1 MTISHSSDQR
11 VALKEAAHWYSTLC
25 AGEAAERSAGELEA
39 WLAQDPLH
47 RWAWGRVGMLQA
59 QLGNLPGRLAFDSF
73 QRRDR
78 ELQSSRRTV
87 LRALLLG
94 AGVGATGWLGYR
106 YSPAGLY
113 VADAHSA
120 RGEVRMLTLPD
131 GSRLTLNSASAVD
144 LRFSELERRVLLRQ
158 GEVMIETGK
167 DPVGRPFLVETGQG
181 VARALGTRFSVRRD
195 GSRSEVKVYENLVEV
210 TGAQGQQHL
219 LGAGESV
226 QITPGELSI
235 GTHPAFSDAWVNGI
249 LAVENMPLTQF
260 ADELAR
266 YRSGFVRCAPELAQ
280 YRISGAFRID
290 DTDQALQA
298 ITRSFPA
305 RVQFRTRYW
314 VNIAPE

>member
-1 MTISHSSDQR
+1 
-11 VALKEAAHWYSTLC
+11 
-25 AGEAAERSAGELEA
+25 
-39 WLAQDPLH
+39 
-47 RWAWGRVGMLQA
+47 
-59 QLGNLPGRLAFDSF
+59 
-73 QRRDR
+73 
-78 ELQSSRRTV
+78 
-87 LRALLLG
+87 
-94 AGVGATGWLGYR
+94 
-106 YSPAGLY
+106 
-113 VADAHSA
+113 
-120 RGEVRMLTLPD
+120 MLTLPD

-158 GEVMIETGK
+158 GEVMIETAK
-167 DPVGRPFLVETGQG
+167 DPIGRPFLVETEQG

-195 GSRSEVKVYENLVEV
+195 GSRSEVKVYEHLVEV
-210 TGAQGQQHL
+210 TGAQGQQRL

-226 QITPGELSI
+226 KITPGELSI

-314 VNIAPE
+314 ANIAPE